1 MIDRLITE
9 HTQGHLVAPDGSLL
23 ERPTR
28 ILDLD
33 SAKALRA
40 YFLWAMRNQLEPEL
54 VCGDCFDH
62 TRESKAIYEINDQQ
76 IVIACGCS
84 LRFYQGVT
92 ALPTITPEK
101 TLPTDSADVAR
112 VILSDATA
120 KILRTYKKLVLERL
134 NLKELLRCNA
144 CFALGYSDG
153 CHAQVLTNSIR
164 ITCRCSDRM
173 FTGSTL

>member
-1 MIDRLITE
+1 MDHLITE
-9 HTQGHLVAPDGSLL
+9 HAQGHIVAVDGSLL

-40 YFLWAMRNQLEPEL
+40 YFLWAMKAQLEPEL
-54 VCGDCFDH
+54 VCGACFDH
-62 TRESKAIYEINDQQ
+62 TRDSKATYEINDQQ

-84 LRFYQGVT
+84 LRFYQGAT
-92 ALPTITPEK
+92 PLPRLHLDKTVPGDSVDTPVVMLTEQ
-101 TLPTDSADVAR
+101 
-112 VILSDATA
+112 TA
-120 KILRTYKKLVLERL
+120 KILRTYKRLVLERL

-144 CFALGYSDG
+144 CFELGYQDG

-164 ITCRCSDRM
+164 ITCRCSDRRY
-173 FTGSTL
+173 TGPTV